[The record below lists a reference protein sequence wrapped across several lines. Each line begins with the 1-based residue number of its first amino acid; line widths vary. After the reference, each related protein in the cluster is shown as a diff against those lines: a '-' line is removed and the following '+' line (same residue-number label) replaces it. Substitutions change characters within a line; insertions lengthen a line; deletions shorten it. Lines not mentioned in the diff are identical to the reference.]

1 MKISNK
7 LQKITG
13 SLIILGIL
21 VMPFSSLIPVQKAE
35 AQSVA
40 SGYISTIGPLSSH
53 LPGCISEIGSGISSL
68 FSGTSGSDDIL
79 NGTQLVGT
87 KGAEGQMTFSLN
99 EVQDVASAEAGSI
112 PVNDTNTNT
121 KLDTLLDRTSSIQKS
136 TSAVDQNQNCLNAIG
151 KSIIKLIIQ
160 KMTLSIVNW
169 IQTGYNGAP
178 TFVQSPGKFFGDIAK
193 NQILGFGL
201 EINDSSKYPFAKS
214 FMQSVAG
221 SFNNTFANNA
231 QYSLDKMIKQTNPE
245 SSAISFNNDFSQG
258 GWGAWDAMTQVPAN
272 NPLGFQLMASNEL
285 GKRLDGTSESAAQE
299 IRGALQQANGYLSPQ
314 VCTDPKADA
323 IGNPI
328 TKEEDDK
335 AKKERESSPT
345 GPYQYT
351 LCKNWETET
360 PGSLIGHV
368 LTKSMDD
375 NENSL
380 LSASTLNDAIAAI
393 ADAAIAHF
401 SNGLMTKGLAQMDT
415 DNSDYSGYNTED
427 INSSQQTQTDFSA
440 DQIANSTWLQQ
451 NPNFNI
457 RTDLNQAL
465 IDEQRTYIS
474 KLESYDKALNDP
486 SQGEGL
492 ITSIYKLDYCIP
504 GPHPGWEDD
513 ARNTLSKVLD
523 AIPQQTLASIGEKT
537 VSEVVGGFGAVAPAI
552 GSAAGLAIGASIGTA
567 AGPIGSVI
575 GAAVGVTVGLIINYF
590 KDHNQDK
597 ALRAY
602 YALSIGSLTGI
613 HVDYDEKDKT
623 NPLAANLES
632 GDAFVHTMNTILER
646 YIDVMHR
653 IYLPEYLPAVAPE
666 AAQDFLK
673 IPGYQQIIKDNEAK
687 IATMQDVITR
697 LENLKQKIDDGSIPS
712 TDFDNPT
719 SDTMTE
725 FVRLSNSMVTGDD
738 IATVDN
744 LYKETVAESNH
755 VLNDLLEGPY
765 GCENDPGHFPVGEVF
780 NDVDGTQRMT
790 YYPLM
795 AQGYNPYPRGTGGHY
810 QIGSGCTSNAGNGV
824 NGKPCSDLSNKLQQA
839 GAGPGFESYVGFYG
853 TGKNGPLDN
862 LDVSD
867 LFPIHAWSTSVGR
880 FGNGLCDNPPA
891 SWTCAGTFEKIIGI
905 Y

>member
-7 LQKITG
+7 IQKITG

-21 VMPFSSLIPVQKAE
+21 VMPFSNLIPIQKAE

-40 SGYISTIGPLSSH
+40 SGYISSIGPLASH
-53 LPGCISEIGSGISSL
+53 LPGCISQIGSGIGNL
-68 FSGTSGSDDIL
+68 FSGTTGADDML
-79 NGTQLVGT
+79 NGGELVGT
-87 KGAEGQMTFSLN
+87 KGAEGETTFTLN
-99 EVQDVASAEAGSI
+99 EVQNVASAEAGSI

-136 TSAVDQNQNCLNAIG
+136 TSAVDKNQNCLNAIG
-151 KSIIKLIIQ
+151 KSIVKLIIQ

-169 IQTGYNGAP
+169 IQTGYNGSP

-193 NQILGFGL
+193 NQILSFGL
-201 EINDSSKYPFAKS
+201 EMNDSSKYPFAKN
-214 FMQSVAG
+214 FMQGVAN

-231 QYSLDKMIKQTNPE
+231 QYSLDKMVKQTNPE
-245 SSAISFNNDFSQG
+245 SSAVSFNNDFSQG
-258 GWGAWDAMTQVPAN
+258 GWGAWDAMTQVSAN
-272 NPLGFQLMASNEL
+272 NPIGFQLMASNEL
-285 GKRLDGTSESAAQE
+285 GNRLAGTTESAAQE
-299 IRGALQQANGYLSPQ
+299 TRDALQQANGYLSPQ
-314 VCTDPKADA
+314 VCTEPATDTMGKQ
-323 IGNPI
+323 I

-401 SNGLMTKGLAQMDT
+401 SNGLMTKGLALMDT
-415 DNSDYSGYNTED
+415 DNSNYSGYNTND
-427 INSSQQTQTDFSA
+427 INSTSQTQGDFST
-440 DQIANSTWLQQ
+440 DQIAGSTWLQR
-451 NPNFNI
+451 NPSFNI

-486 SQGEGL
+486 SAGEGL
-492 ITSIYKLDYCIP
+492 ITNIYKLDYCIP

-513 ARNTLSKVLD
+513 ARTTLSKVLD
-523 AIPQQTLASIGEKT
+523 AIPTETLASVEKKTMGE
-537 VSEVVGGFGAVAPAI
+537 VLGGFGAVAPAI
-552 GSAAGLAIGASIGTA
+552 GAAAGLAIGASIGTA
-567 AGPIGSVI
+567 AGPIGSAI
-575 GAAVGVTVGLIINYF
+575 GAAVGVTVGVIINYF
-590 KDHNQDK
+590 QNHNQDK
-597 ALRAY
+597 KLRAY

-673 IPGYQQIIKDNEAK
+673 IPGYRQIIKNNETK
-687 IATMQDVITR
+687 IANMKDTVTR

-712 TDFDNPT
+712 SDFDNPI

-725 FVRLSNSMVTGDD
+725 FVRLSKNLETGDD
-738 IATVDN
+738 IANIDN
-744 LYKETVAESNH
+744 LYKEAVTESDH
-755 VLNDLLEGPY
+755 VYNDLLKGPY
-765 GCENDPGHFPVGEVF
+765 GCENDPGNFPASFGDHVSSV
-780 NDVDGTQRMT
+780 QRMT
-790 YYPLM
+790 YYPLVI
-795 AQGYNPYPRGTGGHY
+795 QGYTPYPLGVGGY
-810 QIGSGCTSNAGNGV
+810 YEIGSGCTSNSGNGLD
-824 NGKPCSDLSNKLQQA
+824 GKPCIDHKLTKGA
-839 GAGPGFESYVGFYG
+839 AGPGFESYVGFYG
-853 TGKNGPLDN
+853 TGQNGPLDN

-880 FGNGLCDNPPA
+880 FGNGSCDNPPA